1 MNTTMDDSRLN
12 NISEIADFLK
22 SSKMLVLKL
31 NSTKERYQFID
42 KTIDKFNYSKIKKK
56 EKRIIIH
63 YLTKITGYKKAQIMR
78 LIKRSCLGKL
88 VKKKYLRTIAYH
100 RIYTSTDIKLLER
113 TDEYHNRLNSMATK
127 EILRRE
133 YEVYGMIKF
142 QNISKVSVSHINNLR
157 HRSIYRNYWVN
168 GTKSRDI
175 PIGITE
181 APEAN
186 NQPGSIRVDTVHQRN
201 VFYINAVDEVTQ
213 WEIVVCIPEINEY
226 YLLPV
231 LEQILKDFPFIIF
244 NFHSDRGSEFINYLV
259 AEILN
264 RLLIRQTKSRSR
276 HCNDNALV
284 EGKNGSVIRKNMGY
298 HHINQQSAKTINTY
312 LQNYFNP
319 YLNFHRPCLFPEDKV
334 LPNGQTKHTYKQAMT
349 PFTKLKEISKTTKTS
364 FLKPEQSWSE
374 LDKIEKEFSDNQFAE
389 ILRKEEKKLFDFIL
403 LTSNKSSV

>member
-42 KTIDKFNYSKIKKK
+42 KTIDKFNYSKIRKK

-63 YLTKITGYKKAQIMR
+63 YLTKITGYKKAQITR
-78 LIKRSCLGKL
+78 LIKRACLGKL

-100 RIYTSTDIKLLER
+100 RIYTATDIKLLER
-113 TDEYHNRLNSMATK
+113 TDEYHNRLNSLATK
-127 EILRRE
+127 EIMRRE
-133 YEVYGMIKF
+133 YEVYGQTKF

-157 HRSIYRNYWVN
+157 HRPIYRNYWVN
-168 GTKSRDI
+168 GTKAREI

-181 APEAN
+181 APETN

-231 LEQILKDFPFIIF
+231 LEQMLADFPFIIF
-244 NFHSDRGSEFINYLV
+244 NFHSDRGSEFINHLV
-259 AEILN
+259 EEILN

-298 HHINQQSAKTINTY
+298 HHINQPHAKTINIY
-312 LQNYFNP
+312 LKNYFNP
-319 YLNFHRPCLFPEDKV
+319 YLNFHRPCLFPENKI
-334 LPNGQTKHTYKQAMT
+334 LPSGQTKHIYKQAMT
-349 PFTKLKEISKTTKTS
+349 PFTKLKEISKTTKIN
-364 FLKPEQSWSE
+364 FLKPEQSWSK
-374 LDKIEKEFSDNQFAE
+374 LDKIEMEFSDNQFAE
-389 ILRKEEKKLFDFIL
+389 ILRIEEKKIFDIIL
-403 LTSNKSSV
+403 SDSNKGSV